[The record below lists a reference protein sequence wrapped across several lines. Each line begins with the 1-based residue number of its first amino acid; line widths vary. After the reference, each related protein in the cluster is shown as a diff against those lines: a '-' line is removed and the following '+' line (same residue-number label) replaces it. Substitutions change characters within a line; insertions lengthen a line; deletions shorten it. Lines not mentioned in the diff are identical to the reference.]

1 MATEQDVFGIQVD
14 VKGHLFDLDISWK
27 PGLSGLMPELD
38 SISVVPREDGDGI
51 YSFYIAFD
59 DGESA
64 IFACPS
70 LGKIDYYGNGEVFVE
85 MNGDFSVINGSCIFN
100 LNSFEQQIWEDD
112 EAMRALVSGA
122 KQFIQ

>member
-51 YSFYIAFD
+51 YSF
-59 DGESA
+59 
-64 IFACPS
+64 
-70 LGKIDYYGNGEVFVE
+70 
-85 MNGDFSVINGSCIFN
+85 
-100 LNSFEQQIWEDD
+100 
-112 EAMRALVSGA
+112 
-122 KQFIQ
+122 